1 MEIITKIFFFTEI
14 RKCQKNQEMDVEKN
28 TKIEKTKCRS
38 KYKKNVFDQNF
49 DKNLFLERNLIFQS
63 LRGS

>member
-1 MEIITKIFFFTEI
+1 MEIITKKNFFTEI
-14 RKCQKNQEMDVEKN
+14 RERQKNQKMDVEKN

-38 KYKKNVFDQNF
+38 KYKKMFLI
-49 DKNLFLERNLIFQS
+49 KILIKIIFLERNLIFQS